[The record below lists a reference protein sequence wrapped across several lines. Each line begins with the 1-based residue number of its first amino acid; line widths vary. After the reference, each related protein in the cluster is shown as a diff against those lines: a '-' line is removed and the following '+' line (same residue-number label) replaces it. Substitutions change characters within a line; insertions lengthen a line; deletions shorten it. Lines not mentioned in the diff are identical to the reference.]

1 VRIKPTKSYSLGCP
15 KAVPG
20 SLGIRSLLETIC
32 LSPIF
37 MAFWKEWP
45 YKPEFLFM
53 DEVPANSLSIT
64 MMQVDFSSGV
74 SQDL

>member
-1 VRIKPTKSYSLGCP
+1 
-15 KAVPG
+15 
-20 SLGIRSLLETIC
+20 
-32 LSPIF
+32 